1 MKKIKFY
8 EPWFFILFG
17 VFHLHRIWG
26 LIDRKSYADFWIG
39 TLESRNAFYYGLMII
54 LAVLCILGI
63 VSFFQ
68 NIRHN
73 YWWRFIYIAGGSY
86 LLFDLFAICVRL
98 EFWNKLLLWMFDT
111 TSPYWNV
118 IWSGFILL
126 GGFVFCLGIK
136 LLIGYLA
143 QNDQEKDTKS
153 SLFPAGKVLP
163 KVKKAWRQ
171 SERYLLKDRGH
182 INELTNEEKKKIIDF
197 FY

>member
-54 LAVLCILGI
+54 LTVFCILGI

-68 NIRHN
+68 NIGHN
-73 YWWRFIYIAGGSY
+73 YWWRVIYIAGGSY
-86 LLFDLFAICVRL
+86 LLFDLFAICVGL

-182 INELTNEEKKKIIDF
+182 INELTNEEKKKL
-197 FY
+197 